1 MKILCGYNVN
11 VDSIYRISGAEISEL
26 LENLEMTE
34 ILEKIEKPPGKI
46 FSKSDFIAGLVYCM
60 KNGYGGEW
68 LIFEQAVFELLK
80 TRYFEKSLL
89 KMGGNAGIMA
99 NTLSQLGAS
108 RVIPNV
114 AVPSKI
120 QLSLFSK
127 KSIYFPHFPLQR
139 KNSSGAESEED
150 MEIVSSNQDAIHF
163 VFDFSEGDTFSL
175 YGTQIR
181 VPRENRFIATY
192 DHLNFRLFVN
202 PAFEKYALEHA
213 CEIDGALI
221 SGFHLLLETYSD
233 GSSYKKILENTLCNI
248 RCWKALNYKLR
259 VSLEFGHF
267 TSKDIA
273 KSVFLE
279 FASICDSIGM
289 NEDELAMLRHL
300 HGVPQK
306 ELLHME
312 TEAVGNATFE
322 LASQYGLKKL
332 IIHTREFVL
341 TAFKKNSEPN
351 LKSVPERSVNFQVP
365 GKLVNF
371 ESVSLQKMARQK
383 IETLMFGVSCA
394 GAYANSGRLEGR
406 KFVEQEA
413 SKLRESTFGRE
424 QLDLFLK
431 AFKGQAFDKGAYA
444 FKGEYI
450 LCMLPTL
457 LSKFPVTTVGLGD
470 TFTAGIFLRE
480 LELDVQ
486 A

>member
-11 VDSIYRISGAEISEL
+11 VDSIYRISGVEISEL
-26 LENLEMTE
+26 LGNFEMTE
-34 ILEKIEKPPGKI
+34 ILGKIDKPPGKI
-46 FSKSDFIAGLVYCM
+46 FSKSDFMAGLVYCM

-68 LIFEQAVFELLK
+68 LIFEQAVFEFLK

-99 NTLSQLGAS
+99 NTLSQLGADK
-108 RVIPNV
+108 VIPNV
-114 AVPSKI
+114 AVPSRI

-127 KSIYFPHFPLQR
+127 KSIYFPPLLLQR
-139 KNSSGAESEED
+139 KNGSGTEPAGD
-150 MEIVSSNQDAIHF
+150 MDIVSSNQDAIHF

-202 PAFEKYALEHA
+202 PAFEKYACEHA

-221 SGFHLLLETYSD
+221 SGFHLLLETYTD
-233 GSSYKKILENTLCNI
+233 GSSYKRIMGEALCHI
-248 RCWKALNYKLR
+248 RRWKALNYKLR

-267 TSKDIA
+267 TNKEIA
-273 KSVFLE
+273 SSVFLE

-289 NEDELAMLRHL
+289 NEDELAMLRHF
-300 HGVPQK
+300 HGVHEK
-306 ELLHME
+306 GLLHME
-312 TEAVGNATFE
+312 AEAVANATFR

-341 TAFKKNSEPN
+341 TAFKQNSEPN
-351 LKSVPERSVNFQVP
+351 FKSIPERSVDFQVSR
-365 GKLVNF
+365 KLVDF
-371 ESVSLQKMARQK
+371 EGLSLQKIARQK

-406 KFVEQEA
+406 EFVDEEA
-413 SKLRESTFGRE
+413 SKLQGSAIGRE
-424 QLDLFLK
+424 QLDIFLK

-470 TFTAGIFLRE
+470 TFMAGIFLRE